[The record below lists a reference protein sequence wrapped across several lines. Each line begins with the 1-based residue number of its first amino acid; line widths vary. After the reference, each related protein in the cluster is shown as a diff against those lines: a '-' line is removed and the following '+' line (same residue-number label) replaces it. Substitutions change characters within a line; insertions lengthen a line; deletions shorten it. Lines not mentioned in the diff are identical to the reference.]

1 MDLSAAMKRPAAHIG
16 TTAPKQPKTE
26 ATEPAILETR
36 NTGTPGNASSA
47 MKRPAAKALLAQFE
61 KYLAEKEETTLQ
73 MTIALVES
81 LGWKRLA

>member
-1 MDLSAAMKRPAAHIG
+1 
-16 TTAPKQPKTE
+16 
-26 ATEPAILETR
+26 
-36 NTGTPGNASSA
+36 